1 MAERLPNSIYGAI
14 CRSRSG
20 SARPIINPLCHD
32 QRLCHRSV
40 PDKLAQ
46 SRTFVQFSSMSFST
60 IFILLFVAVG
70 VGIAAFGARGVIHA
84 RASSAWPQVSGEITH
99 SEITDS
105 DSTYSPLV
113 RYKYSV
119 SDRAFAGE
127 RICFGL
133 DRMFAGYKF
142 AQRYTQRYPVGSPV
156 AATMTQISQRNPCSS
171 PALPSA
177 PLFPWRSALDLPFL
191 VVGLLCSVGFSGDE
205 QLVPTAKTYTAS
217 RWCGHYKGN
226 VSTSK

>member
-1 MAERLPNSIYGAI
+1 MNER
-14 CRSRSG
+14 
-20 SARPIINPLCHD
+20 AR
-32 QRLCHRSV
+32 QTGGVSV
-40 PDKLAQ
+40 LDKLAR

-60 IFILLFVAVG
+60 IFILIFVAVG
-70 VGIAAFGARGVIHA
+70 LGIAAFGARGVIQA

-105 DSTYSPLV
+105 DSSYSPLV

-156 AATMTQISQRNPCSS
+156 AVYYDPDQPSQSVLEPGITKRAFIPMAFGLGFAIFGGWF
-171 PALPSA
+171 ALLSW
-177 PLFPWRSALDLPFL
+177 LFR
-191 VVGLLCSVGFSGDE
+191 
-205 QLVPTAKTYTAS
+205 
-217 RWCGHYKGN
+217 
-226 VSTSK
+226 